1 MKNRFGFTIIE
12 LMVVIL
18 IIGILAAV
26 VVPILM
32 GRIDK
37 AKWSEGKAIMGT
49 IATALR
55 AHVSE
60 QGNNFTAVPTMQQ
73 LGFAAGDLNGN
84 YFTGGESG
92 SGDFSWIINNDN
104 PLNFLVTAKAPAGID
119 SPSQITLDHAGKFTE
134 IP

>member
-26 VVPILM
+26 VVPILK

-119 SPSQITLDHAGKFTE
+119 SPSQIT
-134 IP
+134 

>member
-60 QGNNFTAVPTMQQ
+60 QGNNFTAVPSSLVIQIN
-73 LGFAAGDLNGN
+73 DLVR
-84 YFTGGESG
+84 Y
-92 SGDFSWIINNDN
+92 
-104 PLNFLVTAKAPAGID
+104 
-119 SPSQITLDHAGKFTE
+119 
-134 IP
+134 

>member
-26 VVPILM
+26 VVPILK